1 MEKPKPTIS
10 RTTEAIEKMRQAFGG
25 NIEELK
31 DIENLFSL
39 IQTKNSGSGL
49 ISLELSKFLETKSL
63 KELLEEGLR
72 VFTVKLNLLTEEL
85 ERKNTYILVREILP
99 RVYRLKILIRRLLDL
114 TELVIAMTARE
125 EEKPQNKDVDFKEI
139 QELKI
144 SAEEAVS
151 RARAALVPPRKT
163 PTEPKPTPT
172 PKPEVAPAPE
182 PVTIEHLE
190 PEAESVAEYNP
201 NDNLE
206 LFSFL
211 RKETREILLAWGGR
225 EAADLFEKFAEET
238 RNPEKVTFHKLSQEE
253 QEEIAKLILKV
264 AKIDSS
270 ITENVDSV
278 IKDINT
284 EIEIRKKQYL
294 ENKKLEEPAILASV
308 ITPEIAPTESETEPA
323 KSEMESINPLDQIV
337 VSSIISYRGK
347 NYEVKELPSEQNRN
361 RYMLTS
367 PGEPVFRANEN
378 QLKKVL
384 ESGEAALIPLEAKE
398 EYLQV
403 STLEAPPAPGTESEP
418 ESVNPLDQII
428 VGSVISFQGKN
439 YKITKLL
446 PGKEYGK
453 EYELELIDEPNAP
466 PGITD
471 ENWLRELL
479 ERGEITIVMPEVLPR
494 PAVEP
499 LPDTEVAKEWTEE
512 DQRELEELEEL
523 ERRSSK

>member
-1 MEKPKPTIS
+1 
-10 RTTEAIEKMRQAFGG
+10 
-25 NIEELK
+25 
-31 DIENLFSL
+31 
-39 IQTKNSGSGL
+39 
-49 ISLELSKFLETKSL
+49 
-63 KELLEEGLR
+63 
-72 VFTVKLNLLTEEL
+72 
-85 ERKNTYILVREILP
+85 
-99 RVYRLKILIRRLLDL
+99 
-114 TELVIAMTARE
+114 
-125 EEKPQNKDVDFKEI
+125 
-139 QELKI
+139 
-144 SAEEAVS
+144 
-151 RARAALVPPRKT
+151 
-163 PTEPKPTPT
+163 
-172 PKPEVAPAPE
+172 
-182 PVTIEHLE
+182 
-190 PEAESVAEYNP
+190 
-201 NDNLE
+201 
-206 LFSFL
+206 
-211 RKETREILLAWGGR
+211 
-225 EAADLFEKFAEET
+225 
-238 RNPEKVTFHKLSQEE
+238 
-253 QEEIAKLILKV
+253 
-264 AKIDSS
+264 
-270 ITENVDSV
+270 
-278 IKDINT
+278 
-284 EIEIRKKQYL
+284 
-294 ENKKLEEPAILASV
+294 
-308 ITPEIAPTESETEPA
+308 
-323 KSEMESINPLDQIV
+323 
-337 VSSIISYRGK
+337 
-347 NYEVKELPSEQNRN
+347 
-361 RYMLTS
+361 MLTS